1 MFHLNVGVVP
11 HTSYVNWSYILFQFI
26 VRFFLNFLIYVKHV
40 FHHKAWSFVY
50 FVTYL
55 ETFSTAKGT
64 KTEITHNTLVGSSL
78 RVKHS
83 AFCSN
88 SFFFNP
94 CPLTSIVV
102 FLLSWKKGGNFV
114 STKHH

>member
-64 KTEITHNTLVGSSL
+64 KTEITHNTQHTGRVESSC
-78 RVKHS
+78 KT
-83 AFCSN
+83 FC
-88 SFFFNP
+88 
-94 CPLTSIVV
+94 
-102 FLLSWKKGGNFV
+102 FLFELLLL
-114 STKHH
+114 